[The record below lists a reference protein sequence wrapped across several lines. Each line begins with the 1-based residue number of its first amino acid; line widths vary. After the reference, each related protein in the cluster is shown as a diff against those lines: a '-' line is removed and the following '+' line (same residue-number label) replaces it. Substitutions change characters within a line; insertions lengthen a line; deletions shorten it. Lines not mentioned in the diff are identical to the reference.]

1 MAGASCPDRLTNSA
15 KRFTFGPLE
24 SQIMQPVCL
33 PVVVGSDDVGVGD
46 PGTILGFPKK
56 SLDGN
61 RVSRQAGAK
70 DLHCRR
76 TTFRVLGA
84 IDGRCAAFAD
94 ISLEVVSG
102 DSPTDQRVSV
112 HAEAKL
118 VNP

>member
-1 MAGASCPDRLTNSA
+1 
-15 KRFTFGPLE
+15 
-24 SQIMQPVCL
+24 
-33 PVVVGSDDVGVGD
+33 
-46 PGTILGFPKK
+46 
-56 SLDGN
+56 
-61 RVSRQAGAK
+61 
-70 DLHCRR
+70 
-76 TTFRVLGA
+76 VLGA